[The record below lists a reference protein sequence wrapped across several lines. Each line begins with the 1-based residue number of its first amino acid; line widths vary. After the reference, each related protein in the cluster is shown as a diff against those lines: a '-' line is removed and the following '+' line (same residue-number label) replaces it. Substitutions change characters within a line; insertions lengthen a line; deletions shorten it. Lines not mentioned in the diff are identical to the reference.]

1 MNIAKKKNIPSID
14 NNGEICISL
23 LNCFEIYIQPS
34 YSTNDNKKYCS
45 SCEKQTYGLYCNFI
59 YSLSPTIIISLNR
72 GKNNIFKCKVDFP
85 EILNLQ
91 NYVNCPLSNTNYKL
105 KSVITHLGL
114 SGISGHFIAY
124 CRHRINNIWYF
135 YNDSSVT
142 YCNDQNNDFI
152 KGTPYILFY
161 ESTQGNNNILFDEVE
176 NNYNINNFNLM
187 KNMNIMVQ
195 PN

>member
-45 SCEKQTYGLYCNFI
+45 FCEKQTYGLYCNFI

-85 EILNLQ
+85 EILYLQ
-91 NYVNCPLSNTNYKL
+91 NYVNCPLSNTNYQL

-114 SGISGHFIAY
+114 SGISVHFITY

-142 YCNDQNNDFI
+142 YCNDQI
-152 KGTPYILFY
+152 MIL
-161 ESTQGNNNILFDEVE
+161 
-176 NNYNINNFNLM
+176 
-187 KNMNIMVQ
+187 
-195 PN
+195 